1 MKETSTKWSVAASG
15 HRQATGTWNDED
27 VVWDGEAVIYAWYD
41 ETQAPYTVHIGSN
54 YDIDFNV
61 DSSYLFANIGY
72 GAKCKSQ
79 VTIENLDR
87 LETGT
92 TVRKMDYMFYNTG
105 YNAMTTFEIPDKF
118 DTTNITSMEGMFEG
132 LGHNKMTTFNIGK
145 NFKTSKVV
153 NMEAM
158 FKNFGNKLTKLDLG
172 DNFNTA
178 NVKNTKAMFENCGSE
193 SMTQID
199 MGPMFTSLG
208 KTYDNFATNC
218 GKDNKLTF

>member
-54 YDIDFNV
+54 YDIYFNV

-132 LGHNKMTTFNIGK
+132 LGYNKMTTFNIGK

-158 FKNFGNKLTKLDLG
+158 FKN
-172 DNFNTA
+172 
-178 NVKNTKAMFENCGSE
+178 
-193 SMTQID
+193 
-199 MGPMFTSLG
+199 
-208 KTYDNFATNC
+208 
-218 GKDNKLTF
+218 